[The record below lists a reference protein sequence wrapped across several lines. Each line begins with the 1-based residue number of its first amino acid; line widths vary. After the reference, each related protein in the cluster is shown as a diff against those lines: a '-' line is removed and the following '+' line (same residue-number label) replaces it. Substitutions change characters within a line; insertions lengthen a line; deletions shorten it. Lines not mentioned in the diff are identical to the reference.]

1 MGLAVGALGP
11 DVDDGEVLRS
21 ALFTTV
27 PHRVP
32 DVRRV
37 GLAAEPL
44 GEEGERPLGRD
55 GRDRGHGRGGGE
67 SGHVRAPVGR
77 LCSLAGDS
85 ILRSGHRPPTVASTT
100 TLAKIPPARPGVSDG
115 RPAARPPR
123 RRARLRPCRRQHRP
137 PPRAGAHH
145 RGVRLRRHGPVR
157 TRRGGRGVRA
167 GPARADRPAGHP
179 VVRPEGLR
187 RPAGHPADRGRRL
200 LDHRPPRSGRTGRR
214 RHRDR
219 GRRPEHLQRR
229 GLPGLVAALRTAHER
244 GARIVSICSGAFALA
259 AAGLLDGREA
269 TTHWRYAELLQQRYP
284 LVKVNPDVLY
294 VDHGSVLTSAG
305 SAAGIDLC
313 LHLVRSDHGAKVAN
327 TVARRFVVP
336 PHRAGGQA
344 QFIEAAVRPVKEE
357 DDGIGRSMQWALDHL
372 STPLTITQLA
382 RAARMSD
389 RSYLRHFTA
398 RNGTSPMRWV
408 ITQRIAASLPLL
420 ETPDGT
426 VEEIATAVGFE
437 SAATF
442 RHHFGRTMRTS
453 PTAYRRAFGRGV
465 A

>member
-1 MGLAVGALGP
+1 MAAQPPAHPVAVSITPRPDPVHTIAVYAFDGMAPFELGVVVEVFGLARPELTGL
-11 DVDDGEVLRS
+11 
-21 ALFTTV
+21 
-27 PHRVP
+27 
-32 DVRRV
+32 
-37 GLAAEPL
+37 LAAPWYGL
-44 GEEGERPLGRD
+44 K
-55 GRDRGHGRGGGE
+55 
-67 SGHVRAPVGR
+67 V
-77 LCSLAGDS
+77 C
-85 ILRSGHRPPTVASTT
+85 
-100 TLAKIPPARPGVSDG
+100 
-115 RPAARPPR
+115 
-123 RRARLRPCRRQHRP
+123 
-137 PPRAGAHH
+137 
-145 RGVRLRRHGPVR
+145 
-157 TRRGGRGVRA
+157 
-167 GPARADRPAGHP
+167 ADRPGTPLNAVGGFSLTAHHGLDELAAADTVI
-179 VVRPEGLR
+179 VVAVPNTF
-187 RPAGHPADRGRRL
+187 
-200 LDHRPPRSGRTGRR
+200 SG
-214 RHRDR
+214 
-219 GRRPEHLQRR
+219 EVS
-229 GLPGLVAALRTAHER
+229 PGLVAALRTAHER

-336 PHRAGGQA
+336 PHRDGGQA
-344 QFIEAAVRPVKEE
+344 QFIEAAVRPVEEE
-357 DDGIGRSMQWALDHL
+357 DDGIARSMQWALDHL
-372 STPLTITQLA
+372 AEPLTVTQLA

-420 ETPDGT
+420 EDPDGT

-453 PTAYRRAFGRGV
+453 PTSYRRAFGRGV